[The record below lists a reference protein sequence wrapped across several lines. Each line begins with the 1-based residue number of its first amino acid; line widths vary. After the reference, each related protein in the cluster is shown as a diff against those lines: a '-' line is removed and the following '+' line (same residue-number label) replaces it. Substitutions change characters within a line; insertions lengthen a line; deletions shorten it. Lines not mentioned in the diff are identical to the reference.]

1 MIPKR
6 RREILGD
13 FLPCLSFWTSQVGIV
28 KSMVA
33 SEGDWVHILLGS
45 RHIFHAAFLCDAE
58 RT

>member
-33 SEGDWVHILLGS
+33 SEGDWVHILLGT
-45 RHIFHAAFLCDAE
+45 RHIFHAAFLCDA
-58 RT
+58 